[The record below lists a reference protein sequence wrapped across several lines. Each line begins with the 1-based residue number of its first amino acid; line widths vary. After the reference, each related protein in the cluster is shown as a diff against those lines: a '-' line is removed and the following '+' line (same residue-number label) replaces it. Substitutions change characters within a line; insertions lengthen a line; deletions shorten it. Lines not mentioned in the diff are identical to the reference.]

1 MDEADIPPGN
11 SKGNMQIKYMQHAPR
26 RGEPF
31 GTVFVWF
38 SDVSDEIETEKEYV
52 IKDLLSYL
60 SDQWEYPIRILTDG
74 IKGFA
79 WTQIRAERWNTVLA
93 ILSFSGGTEI
103 FPPQD

>member
-1 MDEADIPPGN
+1 
-11 SKGNMQIKYMQHAPR
+11 MQIKYMQHAPR

-38 SDVSDEIETEKEYV
+38 SDVSENEVLDGEK
-52 IKDLLSYL
+52 IINLLSNL
-60 SDQWEYPIRILTDG
+60 SDKWEYPIRIEMDG
-74 IKGFA
+74 IKGLA

>member
-1 MDEADIPPGN
+1 
-11 SKGNMQIKYMQHAPR
+11 MQIKYMQHAPAR

-38 SDVSDEIETEKEYV
+38 SDVSDEIETEKEYA

-60 SDQWEYPIRILTDG
+60 SDRWEFPIRIETDG

-79 WTQIRAERWNTVLA
+79 WTQIRAKRWTAVLA